1 MNGFAALDIPPCRR
15 YVVVKATAG
24 FAVCRLILK
33 LLLFYSCLDFT
44 QNLGKTQ
51 KKRRDR
57 NHAKSSPFQELLQIL
72 FYGNSATGNAL
83 LYISLSSVDFG
94 RVRPIQGRTL
104 FLFCL

>member
-44 QNLGKTQ
+44 QNLGKTLFNG
-51 KKRRDR
+51 K
-57 NHAKSSPFQELLQIL
+57 NAFQSIDL
-72 FYGNSATGNAL
+72 ND
-83 LYISLSSVDFG
+83 IS
-94 RVRPIQGRTL
+94 RPIADKEHVQL
-104 FLFCL
+104 QNILVEM

>member
-44 QNLGKTQ
+44 QNLGKTLNELIDILRKHSIEVQ
-51 KKRRDR
+51 V
-57 NHAKSSPFQELLQIL
+57 HIQE
-72 FYGNSATGNAL
+72 
-83 LYISLSSVDFG
+83 
-94 RVRPIQGRTL
+94 RIQLDTPL
-104 FLFCL
+104 E